1 MIDPRLRTLQL
12 VAHHGSV
19 SAAARALHFTPS
31 AVSQQVRG
39 LSEELGVALVRQVGR
54 RMEPTAAGQMLLR
67 HAEALHARTEDA
79 PASIGLC
86 GFSTAAARFLVPTAA
101 ALRDRFPG
109 LVIQVV
115 ESEPARCLDLLLAG
129 DCDLALLVVDDRV
142 PPETDRRFEQH
153 TVLDDPLDLAVPV
166 GHHLTARPEVA
177 LRDAASEPFITCRP
191 GSAYHRLTLA
201 ACQAAGFRPH
211 VAHYADEWD
220 TGTALVAH
228 GFGIFMLPRL
238 APVHPGT
245 DVVRLRLTGT
255 AAPVRR
261 IVAMTRA
268 GAATQPVIVH
278 ALTSITSAAESI
290 LV

>member
-1 MIDPRLRTLQL
+1 
-12 VAHHGSV
+12 
-19 SAAARALHFTPS
+19 
-31 AVSQQVRG
+31 
-39 LSEELGVALVRQVGR
+39 
-54 RMEPTAAGQMLLR
+54 MEPTAAGHILLR
-67 HAEALHARTEDA
+67 HAEALHARAEIARAELAGAEDS
-79 PASIGLC
+79 PGRIGLC

-101 ALRDRFPG
+101 ALRERFPG
-109 LVIQVV
+109 MAIQVV
-115 ESEPARCLDLLLAG
+115 EAEPARCIDLLLAG
-129 DCDLALLVVDDRV
+129 DSDLALLVVDDRV

-166 GHHLTARPEVA
+166 GHRLTTQPEVT

-191 GSAYHRLTLA
+191 DSAYHRLTLA
-201 ACQAAGFRPH
+201 ACQAAGFRPT

-261 IVAMTRA
+261 IVAVTRA
-268 GAATQPVIVH
+268 GAAAQPVIAH
-278 ALTSITSAAESI
+278 ALSSITSAAGSI